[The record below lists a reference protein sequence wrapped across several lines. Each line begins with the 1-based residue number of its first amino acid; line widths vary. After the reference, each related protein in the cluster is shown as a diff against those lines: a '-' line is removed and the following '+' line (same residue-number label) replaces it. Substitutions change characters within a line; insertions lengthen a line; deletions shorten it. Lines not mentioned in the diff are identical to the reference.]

1 MIHLCSIYFPQFN
14 THLRPEI
21 PLLYLKWKSKRLS
34 PGGNHGNI
42 GQVQDQMQKVI
53 IISQNVQPYQR
64 TKASNLLLGVI

>member
-1 MIHLCSIYFPQFN
+1 MIHLCYVYFPQFN

-34 PGGNHGNI
+34 PGGNHTSM

-64 TKASNLLLGVI
+64 TKASNLFLGVI